1 MLPIITEQAANDILQ
16 IADFHTESVALL
28 ITSEVIR
35 QVEDL
40 EIFPLLGRSRDELK
54 KGLRSFVV
62 RKYIVFYTIWQE
74 IPVVVRVVHGSRD
87 LEALF
92 AD

>member
-1 MLPIITEQAANDILQ
+1 VLLWKAWSLLERSGNKSNDLPITA
-16 IADFHTESVALL
+16 
-28 ITSEVIR
+28 
-35 QVEDL
+35 L
-40 EIFPLLGRSRDELK
+40 EIFPLIGRSRDELK

-62 RKYIVFYTIWQE
+62 RKYVVFYTIWQE
-74 IPVVVRVVHGSRD
+74 IPVIIRVVHGSRD